1 MREFESFRPL
11 YDPTAVQPMR
21 DELTRV
27 GVDELRTS
35 EDVDATLGSDEGTV
49 LLVVNSVC
57 GCAAGNARPGVM
69 LALQNK
75 VIPDRLTTVFAGQD
89 KEATE
94 KARGYMSEYPPSS
107 PCIAVFEGGK
117 VQTIIERHNI
127 EGRSPQDIAAMLVNS
142 FNNCGGREGPSIPRE
157 EFEKIVPAHICG
169 SSIPTFD
176 ADSSEENGPT
186 PGDPD
191 KE

>member
-35 EDVDATLGSDEGTV
+35 EDVDATLGSSEGTV

-69 LALQNK
+69 LALQNER
-75 VIPDRLTTVFAGQD
+75 IPDRLTTVFAGQD

-94 KARGYMSEYPPSS
+94 KARGYMAEYPPSS
-107 PCIAVFEGGK
+107 PCIAVFQGGK

-142 FNNCGGREGPSIPRE
+142 FNNCCESAGPSIPRE

-169 SSIPTFD
+169 SSIPQFD
-176 ADSSEENGPT
+176 EDPASADPAEDGAS
-186 PGDPD
+186 
-191 KE
+191 

>member
-27 GVDELRTS
+27 GVDELTTS
-35 EDVDATLGSDEGTV
+35 EAVDEVLGKDEGTA

-69 LALQNK
+69 IALQNGL
-75 VIPDRLTTVFAGQD
+75 IPDRLTSVFAGQD

-94 KARGYMSEYPPSS
+94 KARSYMSEFPPSS
-107 PCIAVFEGGK
+107 PCIAVFQDGR
-117 VQTIIERHNI
+117 VHTIIERHNV
-127 EGRSPQDIAAMLVNS
+127 EGRSPQDIATMLVNS
-142 FNNCGGREGPSIPRE
+142 FNSCCKRQGPSIPRE
-157 EFEKIVPAHICG
+157 EFEKIVPANICG
-169 SSIPTFD
+169 STIAKFD
-176 ADSSEENGPT
+176 EDSPAEDESA
-186 PGDPD
+186 
-191 KE
+191 

>member
-1 MREFESFRPL
+1 VGDLFGGFYEAVLVYRHFISNRSSTIQTERPRMREFESFRPI

-35 EDVDATLGSDEGTV
+35 EDVDATLGGDEGTV

-107 PCIAVFEGGK
+107 PCIAVF
-117 VQTIIERHNI
+117 
-127 EGRSPQDIAAMLVNS
+127 
-142 FNNCGGREGPSIPRE
+142 
-157 EFEKIVPAHICG
+157 
-169 SSIPTFD
+169 
-176 ADSSEENGPT
+176 
-186 PGDPD
+186 
-191 KE
+191 

>member
-1 MREFESFRPL
+1 MREFESFRPI

-27 GVDELRTS
+27 GVDELHTS
-35 EDVDATLGSDEGTV
+35 EDVDATLGGDEGTV

-94 KARGYMSEYPPSS
+94 KARGYMSGYPPSS

-142 FNNCGGREGPSIPRE
+142 FNSCCERSGPSIPRD

-169 SSIPTFD
+169 SSIPEFD
-176 ADSSEENGPT
+176 EGPAASEDSEDGAS
-186 PGDPD
+186 
-191 KE
+191 